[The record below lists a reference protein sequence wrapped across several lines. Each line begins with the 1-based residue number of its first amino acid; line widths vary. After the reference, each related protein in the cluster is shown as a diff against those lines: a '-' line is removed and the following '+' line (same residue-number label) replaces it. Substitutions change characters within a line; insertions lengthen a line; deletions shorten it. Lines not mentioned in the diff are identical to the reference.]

1 MLFSIV
7 LLVLVVG
14 GLAGF
19 ILIVYWAAARSLK
32 RSAAAEQL
40 TTPTQYEDVTVVG
53 KRSDASG
60 TVLSHQQ
67 YFLTFERSDGSRVEL
82 AVPGEVYG
90 LLTDGDRGTLTSTG
104 GIFENFERQSLR

>member
-1 MLFSIV
+1 MMFSIV

-19 ILIVYWAAARSLK
+19 ILIVYWAASRSLK
-32 RSAAAEQL
+32 KAAATQEL
-40 TTPTQYEDVTVVG
+40 TSPTLYEDVTVVG
-53 KRSDASG
+53 KRSDATG

-90 LLTDGDRGTLTSTG
+90 LLADGDRGTLTSTG
-104 GIFENFERQSLR
+104 DVFEDFQRQSLR